1 MVLVLRLREVDLF
14 SLRGVFSLL
23 DLDGDLL
30 DLSLEGDREKDLF
43 LITRLEVC
51 FSLDLDLLLLLVA
64 SYLGELT
71 LRCRDCKAGLTSWS
85 KAAKAGLTSSSTVSV
100 SRRMSRKNADTCWSW
115 EV

>member
-43 LITRLEVC
+43 LITGLEVC
-51 FSLDLDLLLLLVA
+51 FSPDLDLLLLLVA

-71 LRCRDCKAGLTSWS
+71 LRSCRDCKAGLTSWS
-85 KAAKAGLTSSSTVSV
+85 KAAKDGLTSSSTVSV
-100 SRRMSRKNADTCWSW
+100 SRRMSCKNADTCWS
-115 EV
+115 